1 MNSRLSSKSKG
12 IFYCRPHRLDREVK
26 KRGEK
31 MFYQLRLAET
41 KDMNAIEAFLK
52 KAGTSHKGLEE
63 AKSQFIMMEDP
74 PDEIVAC
81 LGMEEFEN
89 KKGLLRSLVVS
100 DKLSQGHIV
109 SLFQSMQ
116 VLCEKRGIQTL
127 YLIANKRTSLDFLEV
142 LGFKQAAAIPEELDG
157 SEHVSDSLKVNGA
170 VLMEKTST

>member
-1 MNSRLSSKSKG
+1 
-12 IFYCRPHRLDREVK
+12 
-26 KRGEK
+26 

-89 KKGLLRSLVVS
+89 KKGLRAR
-100 DKLSQGHIV
+100 LSC
-109 SLFQSMQ
+109 L
-116 VLCEKRGIQTL
+116 
-127 YLIANKRTSLDFLEV
+127 TSSAKATSFPC
-142 LGFKQAAAIPEELDG
+142 FKACRYCAKSEE
-157 SEHVSDSLKVNGA
+157 SKPFI
-170 VLMEKTST
+170 

>member
-1 MNSRLSSKSKG
+1 M
-12 IFYCRPHRLDREVK
+12 
-26 KRGEK
+26 
-31 MFYQLRLAET
+31 

-52 KAGTSHKGLEE
+52 KAGTSHKGIEE

-100 DKLSQGHIV
+100 DKLSQPEPHIV

-127 YLIANKRTSLDFLEV
+127 YLVANKRTSMDFLEV

-157 SEHVSDSLKVNGA
+157 SEHVSDSLSVNGA
-170 VLMEKTST
+170 VLMEKTSN

>member
-1 MNSRLSSKSKG
+1 
-12 IFYCRPHRLDREVK
+12 
-26 KRGEK
+26 

-100 DKLSQGHIV
+100 DKLSQGQIG
-109 SLFQSMQ
+109 
-116 VLCEKRGIQTL
+116 R
-127 YLIANKRTSLDFLEV
+127 A
-142 LGFKQAAAIPEELDG
+142 
-157 SEHVSDSLKVNGA
+157 HV
-170 VLMEKTST
+170 